1 MLLNTH
7 FTLDLSHKMNHH
19 LSFSNCCILLLNVDM
34 LKKIHQAMFKS
45 HFYCKLF
52 LTIDMKVR
60 KARLKSETVKD
71 IFDSTIKMICH
82 KLRHLEQF
90 W

>member
-1 MLLNTH
+1 MLLNTTNL
-7 FTLDLSHKMNHH
+7 TLDLSHKMNHQ
-19 LSFSNCCILLLNVDM
+19 LSFSNYCKLLLNVDM
-34 LKKIHQAMFKS
+34 LKIIHQAMFES

-71 IFDSTIKMICH
+71 IFDSTVPSK
-82 KLRHLEQF
+82 
-90 W
+90 